1 MRRRQMMQKVS
12 RISLCVVIGLLF
24 LALIWKFAGAQLAKK
39 GIVLSND
46 TAAKTVSETAPEAED
61 GSGNAGIKKL
71 AETTPPNE
79 TPGWQYSSSGWWYAT
94 DATTYYVNG
103 WADID
108 GNQYHFD
115 SNGYMATGWKAIGG
129 KGCYFDDQGVYQP
142 DRNGSMMVALTF
154 DDGPGVYTS
163 TLLDTLEQY
172 GAQATFFMLGSN
184 VEKYGADVIPR
195 MAAIGCELGN
205 HSYAHPNMKELSLDD
220 GFAQF
225 QMTDDLIAQYNNGQG
240 ATVIRFPY
248 GNSTDELLA
257 SIGRPSIMWDVD
269 TLDWQT
275 KNVQATISAVLDWKQ
290 GGQMYSRTTGLSD
303 YYGVS
308 KRTENREGTIIFDG
322 YKQDGTKND
331 IAITGANA
339 QQVYYSR
346 LNDIDESSVYDNSFI
361 KLREVA
367 VSYKVLQKKWME
379 LSVNAFARNIL
390 VWAQMPDLDP
400 EASQGNNNMSGAF
413 EDYSMPQTASF
424 GFGFNIK
431 F

>member
-12 RISLCVVIGLLF
+12 RISLCVVISLLF

-205 HSYAHPNMKELSLDD
+205 HSYAHPNMKELSIDD
-220 GFAQF
+220 GLAQF

-248 GNSTDELLA
+248 GHSTDELLA

-275 KNVQATISAVLDWKQ
+275 KNVQANISAVLDSVSP
-290 GGQMYSRTTGLSD
+290 GDIILMHDIHETTVESCATIVPELINRGYELVTIHTLAAANGVD
-303 YYGVS
+303 LAAGETYYGFHG
-308 KRTENREGTIIFDG
+308 GT
-322 YKQDGTKND
+322 TN
-331 IAITGANA
+331 
-339 QQVYYSR
+339 
-346 LNDIDESSVYDNSFI
+346 E
-361 KLREVA
+361 
-367 VSYKVLQKKWME
+367 
-379 LSVNAFARNIL
+379 
-390 VWAQMPDLDP
+390 
-400 EASQGNNNMSGAF
+400 
-413 EDYSMPQTASF
+413 
-424 GFGFNIK
+424 
-431 F
+431 